1 MPPTQQEAEAAVR
14 TLIEYMGD
22 DPNREGLLNS
32 PRRSAK
38 ALRFLTAGY
47 GADIA
52 ALTRSALF
60 SVGDEDD
67 CDETHDVSRGV
78 QSAEAAESS
87 RDESR
92 TAIPVP
98 RPALGSGLVEVR
110 GIDIYS
116 LCEHHLLPFYGTCRV
131 AYLPTGKVLGLS
143 KLARVADAFSRRLQ
157 IQERLTHQIAEA
169 LWQVLQ
175 PVGIRVVIECTHMC
189 MSMRGV
195 EQPRAV
201 TITRAELGSL
211 PAEGGPY
218 SLGMCQPCSRL

>member
-22 DPNREGLLNS
+22 DPTREGLLNS

-60 SVGDEDD
+60 TVGHEDD
-67 CDETHDVSRGV
+67 CDGSHEVTPGFASS
-78 QSAEAAESS
+78 SAAGSSSSAVAAPV
-87 RDESR
+87 
-92 TAIPVP
+92 PVP
-98 RPALGSGLVEVR
+98 RPVFGSGLVEVR
-110 GIDIYS
+110 GIEIYS
-116 LCEHHLLPFYGTCRV
+116 LCEHHLLPFFGTCRV
-131 AYLPTGKVLGLS
+131 AYLPEGKVLGLS

-157 IQERLTHQIAEA
+157 IQERLTYQIAEA

-175 PVGIRVVIECTHMC
+175 PHGIRVVIECTHMC

-211 PAEGGPY
+211 PPDGGAP
-218 SLGMCQPCSRL
+218 SSGVCQPCARL